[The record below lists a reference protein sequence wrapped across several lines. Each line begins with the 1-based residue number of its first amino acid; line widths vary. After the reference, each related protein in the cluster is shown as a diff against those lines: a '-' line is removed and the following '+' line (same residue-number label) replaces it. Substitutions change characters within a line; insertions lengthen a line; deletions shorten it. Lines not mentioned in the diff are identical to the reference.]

1 MVFYHINR
9 GVTRALVMG
18 LGFDSR
24 QPDLSVHRTRDKG
37 RKKADSLE
45 QQSQKY
51 RPVEKLWLVK

>member
-1 MVFYHINR
+1 MVFYHIDR

-45 QQSQKY
+45 
-51 RPVEKLWLVK
+51 